1 MSFTRIKAPKIFVSL
16 SALFFLNN
24 AFAND
29 LVDYARSNILEHD
42 PTTLQTFNTR
52 SWLAEP
58 ITASIMRWQTQDNA
72 IGSDETELLFE
83 FAFLTPKQHELL
95 QSSKQLSHQ
104 YHVVQ
109 QQQIDLWISGTIRQL
124 FWETQQ
130 AEVEQRFIKHTIDA
144 LNKMLATVELQ
155 VQQKQSPKYAQLI
168 IEQRLNSY
176 NVELNK
182 KQVELQHF
190 YRLWQQYTGQ
200 AQLPDTLEEP
210 NSDSSNLTHP
220 SVQAIEL
227 QWQLALL
234 NAENNAASQSN
245 WRVTAGVKDIRS
257 VAGTETQLG
266 VGLAI
271 PLTFSRTLSSLD
283 LDALQREQSDI
294 NTRLKTTV
302 IDIQTRIA
310 QRRSQYQ
317 QLQQQ
322 VELAKQNA
330 SISSQALDELDAL
343 YRQHQIDTKMYIE
356 RLIEQLNYQ
365 KFFQLTQV
373 QLQMAKA
380 QLNQAQGVSL

>member
-1 MSFTRIKAPKIFVSL
+1 
-16 SALFFLNN
+16 
-24 AFAND
+24 
-29 LVDYARSNILEHD
+29 
-42 PTTLQTFNTR
+42 
-52 SWLAEP
+52 
-58 ITASIMRWQTQDNA
+58 MRWQTQDNA

-144 LNKMLATVELQ
+144 LNKMLAITSFKFSKSIVKMRNSLLS
-155 VQQKQSPKYAQLI
+155 V
-168 IEQRLNSY
+168 NSY

-190 YRLWQQYTGQ
+190 YRLCQQYTGQ

-234 NAENNAASQSN
+234 NADNNAASQSN

-266 VGLAI
+266 IGLAI

-294 NTRLKTTV
+294 
-302 IDIQTRIA
+302 IPA
-310 QRRSQYQ
+310 
-317 QLQQQ
+317 
-322 VELAKQNA
+322 
-330 SISSQALDELDAL
+330 
-343 YRQHQIDTKMYIE
+343 
-356 RLIEQLNYQ
+356 
-365 KFFQLTQV
+365 
-373 QLQMAKA
+373 
-380 QLNQAQGVSL
+380 